1 MADRETS
8 SHIAPG
14 GASAPDGDPWT
25 WVATA
30 AYRVAKAASYGPC
43 PDADLRQ
50 LQCAVRA
57 ARGIAEIAP
66 RQRGVALASRPE
78 AVTARP
84 VGKTALG
91 YGPARGSR
99 PIDKAGV
106 GHNRPGLGRPVGR
119 QAELPATAA
128 TALAEQ
134 PGTGH
139 RLGVSAPEPLG
150 IGPRTSAYYRGDQLP
165 SINGRQ
171 LTVRE
176 FQILSCAAQGKSNE
190 NIGRE
195 LFVSEHTIKT
205 HLRRLFDK
213 IGAANRAHA
222 VAIAFRQ
229 GALS

>member
-1 MADRETS
+1 MANRETS
-8 SHIAPG
+8 SQVAQESPSG
-14 GASAPDGDPWT
+14 MDGDPWT

-50 LQCAVRA
+50 LQVAVRA
-57 ARGIAEIAP
+57 ARGLGEVP
-66 RQRGVALASRPE
+66 QQRGVS
-78 AVTARP
+78 TARP
-84 VGKTALG
+84 LDKGALAHGRTSTVTYPTGKTHQ
-91 YGPARGSR
+91 
-99 PIDKAGV
+99 V
-106 GHNRPGLGRPVGR
+106 GTTGLG
-119 QAELPATAA
+119 AA
-128 TALAEQ
+128 QRIGKT
-134 PGTGH
+134 TDTH
-139 RLGVSAPEPLG
+139 G
-150 IGPRTSAYYRGDQLP
+150 IGPRTSAYYRGEQLP
-165 SINGRQ
+165 SINGKQ

-176 FQILSCAAQGKSNE
+176 YQILSCAAQGKSNE

>member
-1 MADRETS
+1 MASRES
-8 SHIAPG
+8 SAQVAQG
-14 GASAPDGDPWT
+14 GPSTTDGDPWM

-30 AYRVAKAASYGPC
+30 AYRVARAASYGPC
-43 PDADLRQ
+43 SDADLRQ
-50 LQCAVRA
+50 LQVAVRA
-57 ARGIAEIAP
+57 ARGIADAVP
-66 RQRGVALASRPE
+66 QQRGVPFPPRQGATPARPLDKAALAHGRSIAPHS
-78 AVTARP
+78 AIAFSGTKPAAHP
-84 VGKTALG
+84 VGV
-91 YGPARGSR
+91 
-99 PIDKAGV
+99 GV
-106 GHNRPGLGRPVGR
+106 
-119 QAELPATAA
+119 E
-128 TALAEQ
+128 
-134 PGTGH
+134 H
-139 RLGVSAPEPLG
+139 RLGKPAAEPHG

-165 SINGRQ
+165 SINGKQ

>member
-1 MADRETS
+1 MASRES
-8 SHIAPG
+8 SAQVAQG
-14 GASAPDGDPWT
+14 GPSSADGDPWM

-43 PDADLRQ
+43 SDADLRQ
-50 LQCAVRA
+50 LQVAVRA
-57 ARGIAEIAP
+57 ARGIRETVP
-66 RQRGVALASRPE
+66 QQRGASF
-78 AVTARP
+78 
-84 VGKTALG
+84 
-91 YGPARGSR
+91 GSR
-99 PIDKAGV
+99 PGSAPARPLDKA
-106 GHNRPGLGRPVGR
+106 
-119 QAELPATAA
+119 
-128 TALAEQ
+128 ALAHGRSTAPRSAIAYASGKPAAQ
-134 PGTGH
+134 PVAVGAEHHAGDA
-139 RLGVSAPEPLG
+139 SAEPG
-150 IGPRTSAYYRGDQLP
+150 PIGPRTSAYYRGDQLP
-165 SINGRQ
+165 SINGKQ

>member
-1 MADRETS
+1 MANRETS
-8 SHIAPG
+8 SQIAQECPSG
-14 GASAPDGDPWT
+14 TDEDPWM

-30 AYRVAKAASYGPC
+30 AYRVARASSYGPC

-50 LQCAVRA
+50 LQVAVRA
-57 ARGIAEIAP
+57 ARGVGDPAP
-66 RQRGVALASRPE
+66 RQLMPGLTGTVTQKNGAVIPVAR
-78 AVTARP
+78 
-84 VGKTALG
+84 G
-91 YGPARGSR
+91 YGHAMTDQPARGY
-99 PIDKAGV
+99 
-106 GHNRPGLGRPVGR
+106 GRT
-119 QAELPATAA
+119 LT
-128 TALAEQ
+128 TQ
-134 PGTGH
+134 PG
-139 RLGVSAPEPLG
+139 AEPRG

-165 SINGRQ
+165 SINGKQ

-176 FQILSCAAQGKSNE
+176 YQILNCAAQGKSNE
-190 NIGRE
+190 HIGRE